1 METSGKSCKMSR
13 LCKCHAK
20 SENVTKNEN
29 VICIVDYLNVIN
41 EQKRGLENGHHF
53 VGNYTI
59 TAGFYYQKLLHTIYE
74 LRKYIFVGA

>member
-1 METSGKSCKMSR
+1 MNVTQRVKMSR
-13 LCKCHAK
+13 KMSRKMKTLYA
-20 SENVTKNEN
+20 
-29 VICIVDYLNVIN
+29 ICIVDYLNVIN
-41 EQKRGLENGHHF
+41 EQKRELEDGHHF